1 MASYELFK
9 PTLERA
15 EGGYQNLTKDKGN
28 YNSKRELVGTKY
40 GISAKFYEKVIGRP
54 PSVEDMKGITR
65 FEAHVLF
72 KNEFWD
78 NIKADQ
84 IDSQGVA
91 EMIADHAINANPRVA
106 TKIVQTTLNRHF
118 GKQLVVD
125 GVVGVK
131 TIEAINSVHWGQ
143 LFTKVGQER
152 LEYYENLEDYKY
164 FAKSW
169 DSRVFALGR
178 KFGVMIK
185 KKRKGRCF

>member
-15 EGGYQNLTKDKGN
+15 EGGYQNLVNDKGN
-28 YNSKRELVGTKY
+28 YNSKKERVGTKY

-54 PSVEDMKGITR
+54 PSAEDMKGITR

-78 NIKADQ
+78 KIKADQ
-84 IDSQGVA
+84 IQSQGVA
-91 EMIADHAINANPRVA
+91 EMIADQAINANPSVA
-106 TKIVQTTLNRHF
+106 TKIVQTSLNKHF

-131 TIEAINSVHWGQ
+131 TIEAINSVHWEQ
-143 LFTKVGQER
+143 LFIKVGQER

-169 DSRVFALGR
+169 DSRVFTLGR

-185 KKRKGRCF
+185 KKRKRRCF

>member
-15 EGGYQNLTKDKGN
+15 EGGYQNLVNDKGN
-28 YNSKRELVGTKY
+28 YNSKKERVGTKY

-78 NIKADQ
+78 KIKADQ
-84 IDSQGVA
+84 IQSQGVA
-91 EMIADHAINANPRVA
+91 EMIADHAINANPSVA
-106 TKIVQTTLNRHF
+106 TKIVQTSLNKHF

-131 TIEAINSVHWGQ
+131 TIEAINSVHWEQ

-164 FAKSW
+164 FAKFW
-169 DSRVFALGR
+169 FSRFFTLGR
-178 KFGVMIK
+178 IFGFIIK
-185 KKRKGRCF
+185 KKTTRRCF